1 MARKYTKRTEKK
13 VVGQDPV
20 VEEVVV
26 KEEPVYT
33 EMPRYGESYT
43 SLILGILVVIISTA
57 LLLAF
62 VHNRNTNPNIIK
74 PDSTNSATNNGA
86 NGVGF
91 VNRNQPN
98 YQISTVPTLT
108 PIVSQQE
115 NVAMGI
121 PTATPTPVKA
131 APTAVKPPT
140 VQPTKNVVTTPTTA
154 PTKAPQPTVDPLN
167 VGTQSNGTYTVRSG
181 DTLWNIAE
189 RQYKD
194 GYKWVELAK
203 ANKLAN
209 PGQISAGTKLTLPK
223 IEDKKVAMN
232 DQKKVTTPDEQNNKT
247 VSPVQNKIAVGS
259 NYKVV
264 KGDCLWD
271 IAQRAYGDGNKWP
284 KIAQANTLANPSII
298 HSGNVFKIPRL

>member
-1 MARKYTKRTEKK
+1 MARKYTKRVEKK
-13 VVGQDPV
+13 IVQPEPV
-20 VEEVVV
+20 AEEVVV

-62 VHNRNTNPNIIK
+62 VHNRNANPNIIK
-74 PDSTNSATNNGA
+74 PDASNNTAVNNGKNGFGFA
-86 NGVGF
+86 NK
-91 VNRNQPN
+91 NQPN

-108 PIVSQQE
+108 PLAAQKE
-115 NVAMGI
+115 NAAVGI
-121 PTATPTPVKA
+121 HTATPTPVKT
-131 APTAVKPPT
+131 APTAIKTVT
-140 VQPTKNVVTTPTTA
+140 VQPTKNVVVTPTVA
-154 PTKAPQPTVDPLN
+154 PTKVPQPTMDPLN
-167 VGTQSNGTYTVRSG
+167 AGVQAGGIYTVKSG

-194 GYKWVELAK
+194 GYKWVDIAK
-203 ANKLAN
+203 ANKLVN
-209 PGQISAGTKLTLPK
+209 PGQISSGTKLTLPK

-232 DQKKVTTPDEQNNKT
+232 DQKKVTTSDEQNNKT
-247 VSPVQNKIAVGS
+247 YAPAQNKIAVGT

-264 KGDCLWD
+264 KGDCLWE

-284 KIAQANTLANPSII
+284 KIAQANKLANPSII
-298 HSGNVFKIPRL
+298 HSGNVFTIPR